1 MSRDN
6 PRKLSDIL
14 NGQSRE
20 ELARLFDETEAAP
33 DFAPVPT
40 GNYEVDLVH
49 GELYKSQK
57 GTAGYTLHLVV
68 ADGEFKGRKIWQ
80 TLWLSALAIP
90 YSKRDLKKFGIH
102 SLSECEQPVP
112 RGIYCTISV
121 VVHTEDDGSTRN
133 NVTKIEEGGIRQ
145 DPTGDPDFGSP
156 RTGLD
161 TTGGHSGC
169 DSTHWS
175 R

>member
-33 DFAPVPT
+33 DFAPVPAGT
-40 GNYEVDLVH
+40 YEVDLVH
-49 GELYKSQK
+49 GELCQSQK
-57 GTAGYTLHLVV
+57 GTTGYTLHLVV
-68 ADGEFKGRKIWQ
+68 ADGEFKGRKIWH
-80 TLWLSALAIP
+80 TLWISEKAVRF
-90 YSKRDLKKFGIH
+90 SKRDLKKFGIH
-102 SLSECEQPVP
+102 SLSQCEQPVP

-133 NVTKIEEGGIRQ
+133 NVTKIEGGGIRP
-145 DPTGDPDFGSP
+145 DPTADPDFGGPS
-156 RTGLD
+156 TGLD
-161 TTGGHSGC
+161 TKGGAA
-169 DSTHWS
+169 
-175 R
+175 

>member
-1 MSRDN
+1 MSKEN

-49 GELYKSQK
+49 GELYESQK

-68 ADGEFKGRKIWQ
+68 ADGECKGKKIWH
-80 TLWLSALAIP
+80 TLWLSELAMP
-90 YSKRDLKKFGIH
+90 YSKRDLKKIGIET
-102 SLSECEQPVP
+102 LSQCEQPLP
-112 RGIYCTISV
+112 PGIFCKIKV
-121 VVHTEDDGSTRN
+121 VLHTEDDGSTRN

-145 DPTGDPDFGSP
+145 DPTGDPDFGGP

-161 TTGGHSGC
+161 TTGGAV
-169 DSTHWS
+169 
-175 R
+175 